1 LAIFI
6 DYSTTPNRI
15 VIPQADL
22 TNISGTLYELDT
34 ESLRQALKDLEANQD
49 GIVFQD
55 THRRNAPYTV
65 AGVTYAQSIEII
77 NTTVIAGWIDSHE
90 IFFSP
95 DTTYSVRLT
104 GSNNNLFDLQNAILA
119 NTVTQVIPQNSAGL
133 IVAGS
138 GVTAGDITNIA
149 SATKDAVWDEPT
161 SGHTT
166 NGTFGIFIQ
175 KLLTVAKFL
184 GLK

>member
-1 LAIFI
+1 MAISI
-6 DYSTTPNRI
+6 DYSTYPYRV

-34 ESLRQALKDLEANQD
+34 ETLRVALKDLEANQD
-49 GIVFQD
+49 GIVYQD

-77 NTTVIAGWIDSHE
+77 NTSVIPGWIDEHE

-104 GSNNNLFDLQNAILA
+104 GSNNNLFDLQNSILA

-133 IVAGS
+133 QVVVSGS
-138 GVTAGDITNIA
+138 GVTQQDIDDIA
-149 SATKDAVWDEPT
+149 DAVWDEPT
-161 SGHTT
+161 SAHATA
-166 NGTFGIFIQ
+166 GTFGEKVSKF
-175 KLLTVAKFL
+175 LLTTGKFL